1 MKKSISSD
9 NNYMKNISSND
20 LLKDEILNKNLKLS
34 REIKSILYEGKRVRF
49 DFLGKNKEPKPINFH
64 NIKNLKQRDLICKF
78 NAFQKI
84 YFNVNKEH
92 KDYESQY
99 YPLKKQNDYFSE
111 KLKKIHQ
118 RNHFQ
123 EVFSELKEKY
133 YKKGMKNF
141 PSLTSNHNI
150 FTNDI
155 LLLNQSD
162 LERYIIYGDGKK
174 TNLMK
179 SLNYLSKIRE
189 KIFIKRNNELR
200 KNYSTNNIYDEIGIR
215 NYNIKERKKKRI
227 KSFEKEI
234 KHVAHELSLIKK
246 TFNNLNNL
254 DNIDNSHPLSS
265 RSSLRQ
271 FSKINDNTRPN
282 SGNDNLELFSNIFD
296 KDIKKKKNYEI
307 IKKEKEQNKQDKSIL
322 VEKIFIPNTERKKIN
337 IKGVSPLENLYSK
350 VSKIE
355 DAVKNHKKI
364 EEFLFANNY
373 KIKSIT
379 PKSIYFQVEKVKD
392 KLLEKNYVEQN
403 IDLRKEKGKQ
413 LDLSKRQSLCYYKEK
428 LINNEINDFSERSMS
443 YLYNFEKNVEL

>member
-150 FTNDI
+150 FTNNI

-215 NYNIKERKKKRI
+215 NYNIKERKKKKI

-246 TFNNLNNL
+246 TFNNLNNI

-296 KDIKKKKNYEI
+296 KEIKKKKNYEI

>member
-1 MKKSISSD
+1 MKKIISSD
-9 NNYMKNISSND
+9 NNFMKNISSND

-34 REIKSILYEGKRVRF
+34 REIKNILYEEKRVRF
-49 DFLGKNKEPKPINFH
+49 DFLGKDKEPRPINFH

-99 YPLKKQNDYFSE
+99 SPLKKQNDYFSE
-111 KLKKIHQ
+111 KLRKIHQ
-118 RNHFQ
+118 RNHFK

-150 FTNDI
+150 FTNNI

-179 SLNYLSKIRE
+179 SLNYISKIRE

-200 KNYSTNNIYDEIGIR
+200 RNYSTNNIYDEIGIR
-215 NYNIKERKKKRI
+215 NYHIKERKKKKI

-234 KHVAHELSLIKK
+234 KHVTHELSLIKK
-246 TFNNLNNL
+246 TFNNLNNI
-254 DNIDNSHPLSS
+254 DNIDISHPLSS
-265 RSSLRQ
+265 RSSLRK

-296 KDIKKKKNYEI
+296 NDIKKKKNYEI

-322 VEKIFIPNTERKKIN
+322 VEKIFIPKTERKKIN
-337 IKGVSPLENLYSK
+337 IKGVSPLENLYCK

-355 DAVKNHKKI
+355 DAIKNHKKI

-379 PKSIYFQVEKVKD
+379 PKSIYFQVEKIKD
-392 KLLEKNYVEQN
+392 KLLEKNYVKQN

-443 YLYNFEKNVEL
+443 YLYNFEKNDEF

>member
-174 TNLMK
+174 TKLMK

-200 KNYSTNNIYDEIGIR
+200 KNYSTNNIYDEIEII
-215 NYNIKERKKKRI
+215 NYNIKERKKKKI

-246 TFNNLNNL
+246 TFNNLNNI

-364 EEFLFANNY
+364 EEFFFENNY

>member
-111 KLKKIHQ
+111 KLRKIHQ
-118 RNHFQ
+118 RNHFK

-189 KIFIKRNNELR
+189 KIFI
-200 KNYSTNNIYDEIGIR
+200 
-215 NYNIKERKKKRI
+215 
-227 KSFEKEI
+227 
-234 KHVAHELSLIKK
+234 IKK
-246 TFNNLNNL
+246 TFNNLNNI

>member
-174 TNLMK
+174 TKLMK

-215 NYNIKERKKKRI
+215 NYNIKERKKKKI

-246 TFNNLNNL
+246 TFNNLNNI

>member
-9 NNYMKNISSND
+9 NNFMKNISSND

-49 DFLGKNKEPKPINFH
+49 DFLGKNKEPKPINVH

-174 TNLMK
+174 TKLMK

-215 NYNIKERKKKRI
+215 NYNIKERKKKKI

-246 TFNNLNNL
+246 TFNNLNNI